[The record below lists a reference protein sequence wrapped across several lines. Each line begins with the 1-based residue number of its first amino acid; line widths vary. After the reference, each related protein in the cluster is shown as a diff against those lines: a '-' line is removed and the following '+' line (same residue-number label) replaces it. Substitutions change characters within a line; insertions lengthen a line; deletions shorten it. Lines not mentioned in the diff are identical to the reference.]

1 MTEIKK
7 RPFSQIS
14 NPLLL
19 GCLVYVFPFAPENV
33 LPDNTDI
40 YALYKFAILNHHSPV
55 LNIAV
60 AWSLA
65 LSPVDFVL
73 LPQSAMQPIPKLNV
87 EAKVDM
93 EVLGKAILSI
103 EMYFQWISGS
113 TGQSKMINRNVISMD
128 IFRDQGKTDCHLVMS
143 QIWS

>member
-1 MTEIKK
+1 MTQNSENNHDRDKK
-7 RPFSQIS
+7 DLSPKSAILSSSVASFMSF
-14 NPLLL
+14 PLPQKMSSLMMQTYMNF
-19 GCLVYVFPFAPENV
+19 V
-33 LPDNTDI
+33 
-40 YALYKFAILNHHSPV
+40 ILNHHSLV

-103 EMYFQWISGS
+103 EM
-113 TGQSKMINRNVISMD
+113 
-128 IFRDQGKTDCHLVMS
+128 
-143 QIWS
+143 